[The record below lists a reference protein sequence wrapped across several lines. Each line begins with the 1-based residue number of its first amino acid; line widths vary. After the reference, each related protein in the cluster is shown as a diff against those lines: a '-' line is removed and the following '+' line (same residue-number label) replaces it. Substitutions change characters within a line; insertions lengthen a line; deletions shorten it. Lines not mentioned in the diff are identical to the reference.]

1 MKSGRF
7 PRSTSG
13 PEAVARPRR
22 ICSRGTC
29 CESASFRRD
38 GLRRL
43 AVAGTVVA
51 AAVGLA
57 WSICLAVS
65 TIALSHAA
73 RAADDAADGDAGEG
87 DAEAEGGIGFPGD
100 RLRERQLDRSR
111 RLVAEQR
118 WSDAATLLDEI
129 LTADRDA
136 FFRIDRQQRTWQS
149 IKSEAGRLIGSLPAA
164 GREAYELQFRAR
176 ADRLLEQAVAANDSA
191 TVVAVARRWF
201 HTPAGR
207 RATLLSAIE
216 ALEANQPLAAAA
228 WLDRLA
234 AADSA
239 GLEPTLSVM
248 RATAWL
254 RAGDRGAAA
263 GIIEKAA
270 QGGRTVVRLGGRDV
284 NVSFPPGGGL
294 DWLTALVGNGR
305 GGAGVRGGEWT
316 MHRGDAARNG
326 IVAVSRPLLVPRYRV
341 PLARHP
347 EEARL
352 LESRRRLAA
361 DQESPILPAGSAL
374 AVDGLVVLHTTMGL
388 LAVDFETGKRIWLQP
403 GSATAPAAADG
414 SAERGDGD
422 PPGTFSSV
430 FEDATSGLLSSD
442 GRCVFAV
449 ESHPDAVSSAAVA
462 GRVGLPG
469 MLGPNAVGGWRGGN
483 TLSAYDL
490 RGRGS
495 LRWRLPVRGDEPAP
509 RAGPGGATGAAWFL
523 GAPLPVGDD
532 LYVLVEEKGEIR
544 LDVLDA
550 ATGHVAW
557 SQPLAEVDED
567 RAVDSRDSSGRRL
580 AGLSPA
586 LADGVLVCPTGAG
599 AVVAVDLAT
608 RTLLW
613 AYDYPQAVQSDA
625 VVLPNGIRMRRGNVP
640 GAGRMPGNLVTGREG
655 ANARWLDSAPILH
668 EGRVLLAPGESPD
681 LHCLDLRR
689 GELLW
694 KAPRK
699 ERLFVAG
706 AVDGRVIVVGRAGVE
721 ALEMDGGNVAW
732 QRPLG
737 GDHGSPSGRGI
748 LAPQRLFLPLDTP
761 EVVEIDLA
769 DGRIAGRSAARGNSV
784 PGNLLAYRGEVI
796 SQGVDSLDVFHQS
809 APLDARIETALKADA
824 GDAWATLWRGQLQLD
839 AGDIVDGIAKVRAA
853 HAAQPARVPA
863 SMVADALR
871 FAIEEDFSRASGL
884 WREAV
889 ALSGTPRDAAA
900 VLRMAVDGFTRLGDM
915 PQAWEAMRE
924 LLTQP
929 ADEAVAGV
937 GPEPAVP
944 QLVSDGADPHLAVTP
959 QRWLQGRLAD
969 LSTKGSTDLRAELDA
984 FITEQFVAA
993 APPPAVAAGQ
1003 RDAARDARFAALRS
1017 CIERFGRHDA
1027 ARAGRRRLLDLLD
1040 AEIESTAPGDERRD
1054 LVIAR
1059 DFLLLD
1065 LDRAGLPADRE
1076 HAAALLATVRGSVGA
1091 AADAAAAAEW
1101 PIGRVMQRRGAG
1113 LRVSV
1118 TASARADAGQE
1129 LRFMRSRLMNIPV
1142 AAGADSFLPGLELAF
1157 DLHQQGGMIATDGFG
1172 RQLGEPFGAKT
1183 RQEAAR
1189 QLPMFQPAGM
1199 DEASV
1204 LGRVVFVR
1212 AGGSLAAFEVSG
1224 QPRAVGQAAAAATG
1238 AERNRSLWMVPDA
1251 FDGSADARNAG
1262 FVMNVGA
1269 ARAPRDGAVPLGAR
1283 ASEPRGPDDDARRMS
1298 MQCGRAR
1305 CTGVPLL
1312 VDRTLRLH
1320 DPRSG
1325 AIIWE
1330 RQRVAAGSELIG
1342 DDEVVVVCP
1351 PDGRSA
1357 TVVSMADG
1365 RVLRTPAIPPAEQ
1378 RLASSG
1384 RRIAWA
1390 QPVDARPG
1398 EAWARRVR
1406 VGVFDP
1412 FTGDQRLL
1420 GDFPGESRT
1429 AEAGSGRLAILEPS
1443 GDLTLID
1450 IEEGRKVFRVR
1461 LADMPAG
1468 MQHVQIMP
1476 WRDRYLVLVGR
1487 AETPE
1492 EQKQLER
1499 IGAIGPLP
1507 GMPGR
1512 ELPQVTTGSIWA
1524 VARDTGDMLWP
1535 VPVTIL
1541 RHSLQ
1546 RYQAAELPVMLFA
1559 RSIQPAREPE
1569 RPRLSLLC
1577 IDKRTGQAVF
1587 VDDRFSGRSP
1597 TRPDTMMMGCTLS
1610 GDPDGH
1616 TISFAQGGR
1625 DAPELQ
1631 LEFTGQPAAPRPP
1644 FQATSP
1650 PAAADSVLDIEY
1662 WIKKAFALPFRF

>member
-1 MKSGRF
+1 LAAGL
-7 PRSTSG
+7 
-13 PEAVARPRR
+13 ALA
-22 ICSRGTC
+22 ICLTVSNSPLSRG
-29 CESASFRRD
+29 
-38 GLRRL
+38 
-43 AVAGTVVA
+43 
-51 AAVGLA
+51 
-57 WSICLAVS
+57 
-65 TIALSHAA
+65 A
-73 RAADDAADGDAGEG
+73 RAADDADEKEAPQNDADADS
-87 DAEAEGGIGFPGD
+87 GIGFPGD
-100 RLRERQLDRSR
+100 RLRERQLDRAR

-136 FFRIDRQQRTWQS
+136 FSRIDRQQRTWQS

-191 TVVAVARRWF
+191 GVVAVARRWS

-234 AADSA
+234 AADDAA
-239 GLEPTLSVM
+239 GFEPTLSVM

-254 RAGDRGAAA
+254 RAGDRAAAA

-270 QGGRTVVRLGGRDV
+270 KGGRTVVRLGGKDV
-284 NVSFPPGGGL
+284 NVAFPPGGGL
-294 DWLTALVGNGR
+294 DWLTGLVGTGR
-305 GGAGVRGGEWT
+305 GGAGGHGGEWP
-316 MHRGDAARNG
+316 MHRGEASRNG
-326 IVAVSRPLLVPRYRV
+326 IAAVSRPLLVPRYRV

-352 LESRRRLAA
+352 LEARRRLAA
-361 DQESPILPAGSAL
+361 DQETPILPVGSSL
-374 AVDGLVVLHTTMGL
+374 AVDGTVVLHTTMGL

-403 GSATAPAAADG
+403 GASAASAAAADG
-414 SAERGDGD
+414 AAERGDAD
-422 PPGTFSSV
+422 APGSFSSV
-430 FEDATSGLLSSD
+430 FEDATSGTLSSD

-449 ESHPDAVSSAAVA
+449 ESHPDAVSSAAAV
-462 GRVGLPG
+462 GRGGLPG
-469 MLGPNAVGGWRGGN
+469 MLGPNAVGGWKGGN

-495 LRWRLPVRGDEPAP
+495 LRWRLPVRGEEPAP
-509 RAGPGGATGAAWFL
+509 RVGPGGATGAAWFL
-523 GAPLPVGDD
+523 GAPLPVGDE

-544 LDVLDA
+544 LDVLDG
-550 ATGHVAW
+550 ATGRVAW

-613 AYDYPQAVQSDA
+613 AYDYPQAAQGDA

-640 GAGRMPGNLVTGREG
+640 VAGRMPGNLVIGRET
-655 ANARWLDSAPILH
+655 AHARWLDSTPILH
-668 EGRVLLAPGESPD
+668 EGRALLAPAESPD

-689 GELLW
+689 GELAW

-706 AVDGRVIVVGRAGVE
+706 AVDGRVIVVGRTGVE
-721 ALEMDGGNVAW
+721 AIDLDSGNVVW
-732 QRPLG
+732 HRPLE
-737 GDHGSPSGRGI
+737 GDHGSASGRGI
-748 LAPQRLFLPLDTP
+748 LSSQRLFLPLDTP

-769 DGRIAGRSAARGNSV
+769 DGRITGRSAARGNAV
-784 PGNLLAYRGEVI
+784 PGNLMAYRGEVI

-824 GDAWATLWRGQLQLD
+824 GDAWAMLWRGQLQLD
-839 AGDIVDGIAKVRAA
+839 RGDIADGIAKVRAA

-871 FAIEEDFSRASGL
+871 FALEQDFARAAGL

-889 ALSGTPRDAAA
+889 ALSGSPRDAAT
-900 VLRMAVDGFTRLGDM
+900 VLRTAVDGFTRLGDM
-915 PQAWEAMRE
+915 PQAWEAARG
-924 LLTQP
+924 LLTRP
-929 ADEAVAGV
+929 ADEAVDGA
-937 GPEPAVP
+937 GPEPAAAL
-944 QLVSDGADPHLAVTP
+944 LVSDGADPHLAVAP

-969 LSTKGSTDLRAELDA
+969 LFAKAEPPLRGELDA
-984 FITEQFVAA
+984 FVAEQCAA
-993 APPPAVAAGQ
+993 AASPAVGGGP
-1003 RDAARDARFAALRS
+1003 RDAARDDRLAGLRDA
-1017 CIERFGRHDA
+1017 IERFGRHDA
-1027 ARAGRRRLLDLLD
+1027 ARAARRRLVEMLG
-1040 AEIESTAPGDERRD
+1040 AEIEAAASGDERRD
-1054 LVIAR
+1054 LIIAR

-1065 LDRAGLPADRE
+1065 LARVGLPADRE
-1076 HAAALLATVRGSVGA
+1076 YAVALLGTVRTGAGEAVDGA
-1091 AADAAAAAEW
+1091 AGAEW

-1118 TASARADAGQE
+1118 TASTRADAGQE

-1157 DLHQQGGMIATDGFG
+1157 DLHQQGGIVATDGFG

-1183 RQEAAR
+1183 RQDAAR

-1212 AGGSLAAFEVSG
+1212 AGGSLAAFDVSG
-1224 QPRAVGQAAAAATG
+1224 QPRAIGQAAAAGGPTAP
-1238 AERNRSLWMVPDA
+1238 RNRSLWMAAEPSDT
-1251 FDGSADARNAG
+1251 SADARAAG

-1269 ARAPRDGAVPLGAR
+1269 GRAARDGSVPLGAR
-1283 ASEPRGPDDDARRMS
+1283 ISEPRAADDDTRRLA

-1312 VDRTLRLH
+1312 VDRSLRLH
-1320 DPRSG
+1320 DPRTG
-1325 AIIWE
+1325 GVIWE
-1330 RQRVAAGSELIG
+1330 RQRIPPGSELIG
-1342 DDEVVVVCP
+1342 DDEVLVVCP
-1351 PDGRSA
+1351 PDGRQA
-1357 TVVSMADG
+1357 TVISMADG
-1365 RVLRTPAIPPAEQ
+1365 RVLRTLDIPPVEQ

-1384 RRIAWA
+1384 RRIVA
-1390 QPVDARPG
+1390 ARPVEAGAG

-1406 VGVFDP
+1406 LEVCDP
-1412 FTGDQRLL
+1412 FTGDRRPL
-1420 GDFPGESRT
+1420 GDFSGESRT
-1429 AEAGSGRLAILEPS
+1429 AEAGPDRLAVVEPS
-1443 GDLTLID
+1443 GDLTLLD
-1450 IEEGRKVFRVR
+1450 VEGERVVFRVR

-1468 MQHVQIMP
+1468 MQHVQVMP

-1487 AETPE
+1487 AETAE

-1499 IGAIGPLP
+1499 IGAVGPLP

-1546 RYQAAELPVMLFA
+1546 RYQASELPVMLFA

-1587 VDDRFSGRSP
+1587 VDDRFSGRTP
-1597 TRPDTMMMGCTLS
+1597 ARPDTMMLGCSLS

-1616 TISFAQGGR
+1616 TISFSHGGR
-1625 DAPELQ
+1625 DAPDLQ
-1631 LEFTGQPAAPRPP
+1631 LEFTGQPTAPRPP
-1644 FQATSP
+1644 FQATTP
-1650 PAAADSVLDIEY
+1650 PATAADSVLDIEY
-1662 WIKKAFALPFRF
+1662 WIKKAIALPFRF

>member
-1 MKSGRF
+1 MH
-7 PRSTSG
+7 PT
-13 PEAVARPRR
+13 
-22 ICSRGTC
+22 
-29 CESASFRRD
+29 
-38 GLRRL
+38 LL
-43 AVAGTVVA
+43 AA
-51 AAVGLA
+51 AAVA
-57 WSICLAVS
+57 AVACWLAVS
-65 TIALSHAA
+65 SSPVRHGV
-73 RAADDAADGDAGEG
+73 RAADDAAEPEAAESDA
-87 DAEAEGGIGFPGD
+87 DADSGIGFPGD
-100 RLRERQLDRSR
+100 RLRERQMDRAR

-129 LTADRDA
+129 LTADRDS

-149 IKSEAGRLIGSLPAA
+149 IKSEAGRVIGSLPAA

-191 TVVAVARRWF
+191 GVVAVARRWF

-207 RATLLSAIE
+207 RATLLSAVE

-234 AADSA
+234 AVDDAA
-239 GLEPTLSVM
+239 GFEPTLSVM

-254 RAGDRGAAA
+254 RAGDRAAAA

-270 QGGRTVVRLGGRDV
+270 KGGRTVVRLGGKDV
-284 NVSFPPGGGL
+284 NVAFPPGGGL
-294 DWLTALVGNGR
+294 EWLTALVGSGR
-305 GGAGVRGGEWT
+305 GGAAGHGGEWA
-316 MHRGDAARNG
+316 MHRGDASRNG
-326 IVAVSRPLLVPRYRV
+326 IAAVSRPLLVPRYRV

-352 LESRRRLAA
+352 LEARRRLAA
-361 DQESPILPAGSAL
+361 DQEAPILPAGSAL
-374 AVDGLVVLHTTMGL
+374 AVDGTIVLHTTMGL

-403 GSATAPAAADG
+403 GPAAASAAAADG
-414 SAERGDGD
+414 AAERGDAD
-422 PPGTFSSV
+422 PSGSFSSV
-430 FEDATSGLLSSD
+430 FEDATSGTLSSD

-462 GRVGLPG
+462 GRVGLPA
-469 MLGPNAVGGWRGGN
+469 MLGPNAVGGWKGGN
-483 TLSAYDL
+483 ALSAYDL
-490 RGRGS
+490 AGRGS
-495 LRWRLPVRGDEPAP
+495 LRWRLPARGGEPALRP
-509 RAGPGGATGAAWFL
+509 GSGGAAGAAWFL
-523 GAPLPVGDD
+523 GAPLPVGDE

-544 LDVLDA
+544 LDALDGS
-550 ATGHVAW
+550 TGRVAW

-608 RTLLW
+608 RALLW

-640 GAGRMPGNLVTGREG
+640 VAGRMPGNLVAGRETPH
-655 ANARWLDSAPILH
+655 ARWRDSTPILH
-668 EGRVLLAPGESPD
+668 EGRVLLAPAESPD

-689 GELLW
+689 GELVW
-694 KAPRK
+694 KTPRK

-706 AVDGRVIVVGRAGVE
+706 AVDGHAIVVGRTGVE
-721 ALEMDGGNVAW
+721 AIDLGSGNVAW
-732 QRPLG
+732 HRPLG

-748 LAPQRLFLPLDTP
+748 LSPQRLFLPLDTP
-761 EVVEIDLA
+761 EVLEIDLA
-769 DGRIAGRSAARGNSV
+769 DGRLAGRSAARGNAI
-784 PGNLLAYRGEVI
+784 PGNLMAYRGEVI

-809 APLDARIETALKADA
+809 APLDARIETAFKADA
-824 GDAWATLWRGQLQLD
+824 GDAWAMLWRGQLQLD
-839 AGDIVDGIAKVRAA
+839 RGEIADGIAKVRAA
-853 HAAQPARVPA
+853 HAAQPTRVPA
-863 SMVADALR
+863 AMVADALR
-871 FAIEEDFSRASGL
+871 FALEQDFDRAAGL

-889 ALSGTPRDAAA
+889 ALSGSPRDAATI
-900 VLRMAVDGFTRLGDM
+900 LRTTVDGFMRLGDT
-915 PQAWEAMRE
+915 PQAWEALRG
-924 LLTQP
+924 LLTRP
-929 ADEAVAGV
+929 ADEAAGDS
-937 GPEPAVP
+937 GPEPASSL
-944 QLVSDGADPHLAVTP
+944 LVVDGADPHLAVAP

-969 LSTKGSTDLRAELDA
+969 LFAKASPPLRGDVDA
-984 FITEQFVAA
+984 FVAEQFAA
-993 APPPAVAAGQ
+993 AASPAGAAASGGGP
-1003 RDAARDARFAALRS
+1003 RAGGRDARLAGIRS
-1017 CIERFGRHDA
+1017 GIERFGLHDA
-1027 ARAGRRRLLDLLD
+1027 ARAARRRLVEMLT
-1040 AEIESTAPGDERRD
+1040 AEIEAAAPGDERRD
-1054 LVIAR
+1054 LAIAR

-1065 LDRAGLPADRE
+1065 LARVGLPADRDYAVAMLGAMRT
-1076 HAAALLATVRGSVGA
+1076 AAGEAP
-1091 AADAAAAAEW
+1091 DAAATAEW
-1101 PIGRVMQRRGAG
+1101 PIGRVMQRRAG
-1113 LRVSV
+1113 LRVTV
-1118 TASARADAGQE
+1118 NAGARADAGQE
-1129 LRFMRSRLMNIPV
+1129 LQFMRSRLMNIPV
-1142 AAGADSFLPGLELAF
+1142 AAAADSFLPGLELAF
-1157 DLHQQGGMIATDGFG
+1157 DLHQQGGIVAKDGFG

-1183 RQEAAR
+1183 RQDAAR

-1212 AGGSLAAFEVSG
+1212 AGGSLAAFDVSG
-1224 QPRAVGQAAAAATG
+1224 RPRAGGPA
-1238 AERNRSLWMVPDA
+1238 AERNRSLWMVADSSDA
-1251 FDGSADARNAG
+1251 SADGRAAG

-1269 ARAPRDGAVPLGAR
+1269 GRAARDGSVPLGAR
-1283 ASEPRGPDDDARRMS
+1283 ISEPRGGDDDVRRLA

-1312 VDRTLRLH
+1312 VDRSLRLH
-1320 DPRSG
+1320 DPRTG
-1325 AIIWE
+1325 GLIWE
-1330 RQRVAAGSELIG
+1330 RQRIPPGSELIG
-1342 DDEVVVVCP
+1342 DDEVLVICP
-1351 PDGRSA
+1351 PDGRQA
-1357 TVVSMADG
+1357 TVISMADG
-1365 RVLRTPAIPPAEQ
+1365 RMLRTLDIPPAEQ
-1378 RLASSG
+1378 RLASGG
-1384 RRIAWA
+1384 RRIVAA
-1390 QPVDARPG
+1390 RPVEARPG

-1406 VGVFDP
+1406 VEVCDP
-1412 FTGDQRLL
+1412 FTGDRRPL

-1429 AEAGSGRLAILEPS
+1429 AEAGPDRLAILEPS
-1443 GDLTLID
+1443 GEFTLLD
-1450 IEEGRKVFRVR
+1450 VEGERVAFRVR

-1468 MQHVQIMP
+1468 MQHLQVMP

-1512 ELPQVTTGSIWA
+1512 ELPQVTTGAIWA

-1546 RYQAAELPVMLFA
+1546 RHQASELPVMLFA

-1587 VDDRFSGRSP
+1587 LDDRFSGRSP
-1597 TRPDTMMMGCTLS
+1597 TRTDTMMLGCTLS

-1616 TISFAQGGR
+1616 TVSFSHGGR
-1625 DAPELQ
+1625 DAADLT

-1644 FQATSP
+1644 FQATTP
-1650 PAAADSVLDIEY
+1650 PAAAESVLDIEY
-1662 WIKKAFALPFRF
+1662 WIKKAINLPFRF